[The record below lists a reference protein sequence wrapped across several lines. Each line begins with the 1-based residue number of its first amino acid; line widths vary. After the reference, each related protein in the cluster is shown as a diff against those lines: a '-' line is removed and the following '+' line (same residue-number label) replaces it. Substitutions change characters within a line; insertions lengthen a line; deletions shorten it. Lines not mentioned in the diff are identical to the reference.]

1 MKNRTFISAAALV
14 TGMLGAAPVM
24 ADITAQQAWDSI
36 RDIGQSYGQVITGT
50 ATQAGDTLTVSG
62 TQITMDMAEGRMEG
76 DLGTITLTER
86 GDGTVLLQLAE
97 EHEMTMTVDPAEGEA
112 MVMPL
117 TIRQADLKTVISGS
131 PGDLDFDLSARELF
145 VLMPEMTVGGMR
157 VQTGLN
163 LNVTSLAGQYRV
175 EGAAPRRIGA
185 DLRAAQASLA
195 LDVVDPE
202 GNGHASLSVSAEDLA
217 SRSTST
223 VPEDSDM
230 ADMNAMLKAGFTTD
244 SELSYGPVSFDVDFA
259 DGADTMQAEGTT
271 QGGRFA
277 VTMNADTLS
286 YAATQTGLDLAL
298 SGSDIPLPEITARI
312 AESAFRLK
320 IPATKSDEMRE
331 FGLLASYKGVE
342 PGEMIW
348 SMFDPKGV
356 LPHDP
361 ANLVVDLSGRGRWLV
376 DFLDPAMATR
386 MTDAPPAEIA
396 ALDLNALELSVAGAS
411 LTGQGSFT
419 IDNTGTSG
427 DMPKPA
433 GKVKLRLS
441 GGNTLLDRLVELGLL
456 PQEQAQGARMMLGM
470 FARPGDAEDTLVSEI
485 EVTEEG
491 QVLANGQRL
500 R

>member
-1 MKNRTFISAAALV
+1 MKYRTFISAAALA

-24 ADITAQQAWDSI
+24 ADITARQAWDSI

-76 DLGTITLTER
+76 DLGTITLTEQ

-97 EHEMTMTVDPAEGEA
+97 EHEMTMTVDPAEGET

-117 TIRQADLKTVISGS
+117 TIRQTDLKTVITGN

-145 VLMPEMTVGGMR
+145 VLMPEMTVDGEP

-163 LNVTSLAGQYRV
+163 LNVTRLAGQYRV
-175 EGAAPRRIGA
+175 DGVAPRRIGA
-185 DLRAAQASLA
+185 DLSAAQASLA
-195 LDVVDPE
+195 LDILDPE
-202 GNGHASLSVSAEDLA
+202 GNGNARLSVSAEDLA

-244 SELSYGPVSFDVDFA
+244 SELSYGPVSFDFDFA

-298 SGSDIPLPEITARI
+298 RGSDIPLPEVTARI

-342 PGEMIW
+342 PGEMVW
-348 SMFDPKGV
+348 SMFDPQGV

-361 ANLVVDLSGRGRWLV
+361 ANLVLDLSGLGRWLV

-419 IDNTGTSG
+419 IDNTDTSG
-427 DMPKPA
+427 GMPKPA

-441 GGNTLLDRLVELGLL
+441 GGNTLMDRLVELGLL